1 MSESLILRAV
11 RVLENAVFGAR
22 PIVIT
27 VFCAATLFFGAG
39 AAGLLKPIGI
49 QAAHIDA
56 GLDKQVPADHPYVQT
71 AKKYA
76 AQFGGGNLLL
86 IALEAKKGTIFTK
99 EYFDEFSHLADDVFY
114 LPGVDRSHLLHMF
127 SPNVRVTELAED
139 GFHASNVIPDDFK
152 PTEDGFNQV
161 KANLLKG
168 NLVGRLV
175 SDDFKTALIAVP
187 LLEHDP
193 RTGAALDYIAFAHK
207 LESDIKV
214 KYEKQYPDVQIRI
227 TGFARA
233 VGEIADGAAYVALF
247 FLVALVI
254 TAFLLYRVSHHWW
267 LTTAPL
273 LCSLSA
279 VVWQIGLVTLFGYGV
294 DVFSVLIPFLIMSI
308 GVSHG
313 VQMIL
318 STGQL
323 AAAGEDSYQAARH
336 SFRRLFLP
344 GAVALITGVITFLT
358 ITTIKI
364 PVIRE
369 LAATATIGIGSL
381 AFTNL
386 IWLPLMVSYA
396 KIDKKT
402 IAKMQTALDRRE
414 KFWHL
419 LAIMVQPRYAVMLS
433 LGGAVLAVGAFAAA
447 QNLVVGDLN
456 QGVPELRPN
465 SRFNQD
471 TLFISDHFGNGVD
484 SMLVFATG
492 PADACLTKENV
503 QAVDDFVDYMRFVP
517 GVHGT
522 EALPAY
528 MKTINSIFNEAN
540 VRWQVIFHDRHVLG
554 QSTGGTDTQSR
565 FTNSNCSVM
574 PVTLFLNDHKAT
586 TLSGV
591 IQAVKNYQVAH
602 PNLPIGL
609 ELAGGSGGQMAAIN
623 ESVDAAQIP
632 MMALVYLARVVICGV
647 TFRSARAVICIIVPL
662 ALVSLIANAAMAL
675 LGIGLKVSTLP
686 VAALGVGIGVDYGI
700 YKFSRL
706 SHYMGEGMSLQDAYV
721 QTLRETGSAVIF
733 TGLTLSVGVATWVFS
748 PLQFQA
754 DMGLLLTLMF
764 FMNMVGAIILLPAL
778 IGIMQLVRPQRVED
792 MARSS
797 VLHHV

>member
-1 MSESLILRAV
+1 MKASLILRAV
-11 RVLENAVFGAR
+11 GTLENLVFGGR
-22 PIVIT
+22 
-27 VFCAATLFFGAG
+27 
-39 AAGLLKPIGI
+39 K
-49 QAAHIDA
+49 
-56 GLDKQVPADHPYVQT
+56 
-71 AKKYA
+71 
-76 AQFGGGNLLL
+76 LL
-86 IALEAKKGTIFTK
+86 IALFCLVTLFFVAVIGGALAPLGIMHIHFDANESKLVPSDHPYIQTSNKFATDFGGRDTELVVLEAKTGTIFTK
-99 EYFDEFSHLADDVFY
+99 EYFEEMQKVADDLFY
-114 LPGVDRSHLLHMF
+114 LTGVDRAHLQHMF
-127 SPNVRVTELAED
+127 SPNVRVLELTEE
-139 GFHASNVIPDDFK
+139 GFHASGVVPDDFK
-152 PTEDGFNQV
+152 PTPEGFDAV
-161 KANLLKG
+161 RANLLKG

-175 SDDFKTALIAVP
+175 SSDFKSAIIAVP
-187 LLEHDP
+187 LLEHGPDGK
-193 RTGAALDYIAFAHK
+193 RLDNIAFAQD
-207 LESDIKV
+207 LQRNIKD
-214 KYEKQYPDVQIRI
+214 KYEALYPNVQIRL
-227 TGFARA
+227 TGFAVA
-233 VGEIADGAAYVALF
+233 SGQIAAGVVYVLWFFAAAL
-247 FLVALVI
+247 AI

-267 LTTAPL
+267 LTAAPL
-273 LCSLSA
+273 LSSLAA
-279 VVWQIGLVTLFGYGV
+279 VIWQLGLVTLLGYGI
-294 DVFSVLIPFLIMSI
+294 DVYSVLLPFLIMSI

-323 AAAGEDSYQAARH
+323 AASGEESYQAARH

-344 GAVALITGVITFLT
+344 GGVALITGVITFLT

-369 LAATATIGIGSL
+369 LAATATLGIAAL

-396 KIDKKT
+396 KISPAT
-402 IAKMQTALDRRE
+402 IAKMLAALDRRE
-414 KFWHL
+414 RFWHL
-419 LAIMVQPRYAVMLS
+419 LAIMVQPRYAIALS
-433 LGGAVLAVGAFAAA
+433 VGALVLATGAGIAA

-456 QGVPELRPN
+456 QGVPELRP
-465 SRFNQD
+465 SSQFNRD
-471 TLFISDHFGNGVD
+471 TLYIADHFGNGVD
-484 SMLVFATG
+484 SMLIYATG
-492 PADACLTKENV
+492 PANACLKKENV
-503 QAVDDFVDYMRFVP
+503 QAIDDFVDTMRFVP

-522 EALPAY
+522 DAMPAR
-528 MKTINSIFNEAN
+528 MKFINSILNEAN
-540 VRWQVIFHDRHVLG
+540 VRWSLVSHDSHVLG
-554 QSTGGTDTQSR
+554 QDSGGTDTQS
-565 FTNSNCSVM
+565 TVSNRDCSVM
-574 PVTLFLNDHKAT
+574 PVTLYLNDHKAT
-586 TLSGV
+586 TLTSV
-591 IQAVKNYQVAH
+591 TNAVKAYKAAH

-609 ELAGGSGGQMAAIN
+609 ELAGANGGTMAAVN

-632 MMALVYLARVVICGV
+632 MMGLVYLAMIVICGI
-647 TFRSARAVICIIVPL
+647 TFKSVRAVICIIVPL
-662 ALVSLIANAAMAL
+662 AIVSLIANAAMAL

-706 SHYMGEGMSLQDAYV
+706 SHYMSEGMSLQEAYV

-778 IGIMQLVRPQRVED
+778 IGIMQLIKPQRAED